1 VLLRARSLVVAA
13 LASALV
19 ATVVAVAAGPAGT
32 AGASPSP
39 TALLLSFSQANYR
52 MDPGTGAITTTPI
65 VGNDAVLSPKGDR
78 VAFTRDVDPCVP
90 DPDTTCRATFDLL
103 TAKPDGTGE
112 QLVLSG
118 GTETSFIA
126 PDWSPDGK
134 QITVTATSDPGGALR
149 GIVVINA
156 DGTGLR
162 SLDRLGFDGTF
173 SPDGKHIA
181 YTRSGELW
189 VLDVASD
196 ATRMLTSGAEATGVP
211 DWSPDG
217 KRIVFTS
224 LSDVLSVS
232 AKGGTPTGLI
242 KVGTSFS
249 IRFPRTPVYSPDGTR
264 VAFAATL
271 SDPNDPLATSFP
283 AVLSLSLD
291 LGDPAVV
298 AQQAGDLTDWIRT
311 G

>member
-1 VLLRARSLVVAA
+1 VAGP
-13 LASALV
+13 ASALV
-19 ATVVAVAAGPAGT
+19 AAVVALAAGPAGT

-39 TALLLSFSQANYR
+39 TALLLSSSQANYR
-52 MDPGTGAITTTPI
+52 LDPATGAITTTNI
-65 VGNDAVLSPKGDR
+65 VGNDAVLSPKRDR

-90 DPDTTCRATFDLL
+90 DPDNTCRATFDLL
-103 TAKPDGTGE
+103 TANPDGSGE

-118 GTETSFIA
+118 GTATSFLA

-134 QITVTATSDPGGALR
+134 RITVTASSDPGGGLQ
-149 GIVVINA
+149 GIAVVNA

-173 SPDGKHIA
+173 SPDGKHLA
-181 YTRSGELW
+181 YTRGGELW
-189 VLDVASD
+189 VLDVASG
-196 ATRMLTSGAEATGVP
+196 ATRVLTSGAEATGAP

-217 KRIVFTS
+217 KQIVFTS
-224 LSDVLSVS
+224 PFDVRSVS
-232 AKGGTPTGLI
+232 TKGGTPTGLI

-249 IRFPRTPVYSPDGTR
+249 IRFPRTPVYSPDGTQ
-264 VAFAATL
+264 VAFAAILT
-271 SDPNDPLATSFP
+271 DPNDPLDISFP

-298 AQQAGDLTDWIRT
+298 AQQAGDLADWIRT
-311 G
+311 S

>member
-1 VLLRARSLVVAA
+1 VILTRD
-13 LASALV
+13 
-19 ATVVAVAAGPAGT
+19 
-32 AGASPSP
+32 PSVRVRG
-39 TALLLSFSQANYR
+39 QEANYR
-52 MDPGTGAITTTPI
+52 IDPAGGAITTTPI
-65 VGNDAVLSPKGDR
+65 VGNDAVLSPRGDR

-90 DPDTTCRATFDLL
+90 DPDSTCRTTFDLL
-103 TAKPDGTGE
+103 TANPDGTGE
-112 QLVLSG
+112 RLVLSG
-118 GTETSFIA
+118 GTDTSFIA

-134 QITVTATSDPGGALR
+134 RITVTAESDPGGGLR
-149 GIVVINA
+149 GIAVVNA

-162 SLDRLGFDGTF
+162 SLDRLGLDGTF
-173 SPDGKHIA
+173 SPDGKDIA

-189 VLDVASD
+189 VLDVASG
-196 ATRMLTSGAEATGVP
+196 ATRVLTSGADATGVP

-224 LSDVLSVS
+224 LFEVLSVS

-249 IRFPRTPVYSPDGTR
+249 ISFPRTPVYSPDGTK
-264 VAFAATL
+264 VAFAARLT
-271 SDPNDPLATSFP
+271 DPNDPLDISLP

-298 AQQAGDLTDWIRT
+298 VQQAGDLTDWIRT
-311 G
+311 S